1 MQGQFHIVFQRT
13 NNEKQ
18 QISLSLQKND
28 TIGKPTILISWNIN
42 YITIRGFAESFPRKT

>member
-1 MQGQFHIVFQRT
+1 MQGQFHIVFQRK
-13 NNEKQ
+13 NNKKQ
-18 QISLSLQKND
+18 QNSLSFQKND